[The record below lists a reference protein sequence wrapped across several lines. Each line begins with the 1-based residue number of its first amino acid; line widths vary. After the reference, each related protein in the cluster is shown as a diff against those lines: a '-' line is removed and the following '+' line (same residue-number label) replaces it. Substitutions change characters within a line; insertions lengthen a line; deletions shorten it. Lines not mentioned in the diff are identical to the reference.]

1 MTSTDVNDELKICT
15 AAFFRNK
22 GKEVITVM
30 ELIMTI
36 SLDLR
41 WMDATTASRFVK
53 VIVSEGLVT
62 STQDNLLKAS
72 KELGT
77 IDVPV
82 AYKPSKELLEFIRS
96 APSDKKENMD
106 HTEPLKTTNKASS
119 KSDKDALLPKMMDLA
134 TSVGMQKGI
143 FISECNKIVKRL
155 NVDMEVAALIVLR
168 DKGVDV
174 VPYYDVAYASI
185 SKR

>member
-1 MTSTDVNDELKICT
+1 MNDELKVCT

-53 VIVSEGLVT
+53 VVVSEGLVT
-62 STQDNLLKAS
+62 STQDNLLKAA
-72 KELGT
+72 KELST

-96 APSDKKENMD
+96 APSDKKEN
-106 HTEPLKTTNKASS
+106 TNDSKATHKAPS

-143 FISECNKIVKRL
+143 FVSECNKIVKRL

-168 DKGVDV
+168 DKGVDIA
-174 VPYYDVAYASI
+174 PYYDVAYFSI